1 MRFLIRCVLAQLL
14 LVAGQMAWAVDS
26 CSDAPPQDF
35 EPEAGMAHKKVKIKA
50 DQIDFPGRKVVV
62 LHGYTQLI
70 RGGHRVRADELVY
83 DKVNNEAEAR
93 GSVTLQ
99 TPRGDRVETSVL
111 TYDINTGVAVSGP
124 ARFSIANRP
133 SEFLGSDDSTVNAHG
148 VAERVTFE
156 SEDIMLLENAE
167 VTSCLDGKEDIT
179 FQAEALRVDLNKG
192 VRTGTRVKIRITDP
206 GKHKRLSEVK
216 KLLN

>member
-14 LVAGQMAWAVDS
+14 FVAGQMAWAVDG
-26 CSDAPPQDF
+26 CSDTPPMDF
-35 EPEAGMAHKKVKIKA
+35 NPEAGTAPEKVKIKA

-62 LHGYTQLI
+62 LNGFTQLI

-99 TPRGDRVETSVL
+99 TPKGDIVETSVL
-111 TYDINTGVAVSGP
+111 TYDITAGIAVSGP

-133 SEFLGSDDSTVNAHG
+133 SEFLGSDDSTVNAYG

-206 GKHKRLSEVK
+206 GKHKRLREVK